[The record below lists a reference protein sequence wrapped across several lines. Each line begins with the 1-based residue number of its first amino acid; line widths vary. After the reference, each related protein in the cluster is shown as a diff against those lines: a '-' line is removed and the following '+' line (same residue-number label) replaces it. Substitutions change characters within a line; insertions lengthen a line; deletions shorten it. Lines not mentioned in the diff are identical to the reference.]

1 MAPPIVPTG
10 AFGLSSLSYQVG
22 GRAAWSIGFGLISVV
37 VPLFATGFYFRVTPV
52 IGLFYGIQAI
62 RQGRVLGGI
71 AGIVL
76 CALGGLTSLFASGV
90 LTR

>member
-1 MAPPIVPTG
+1 MAPPIVPTAALG
-10 AFGLSSLSYQVG
+10 VAGLSYQLG

-62 RQGRVLGGI
+62 RQGRLIGGI
-71 AGIVL
+71 VGIVL